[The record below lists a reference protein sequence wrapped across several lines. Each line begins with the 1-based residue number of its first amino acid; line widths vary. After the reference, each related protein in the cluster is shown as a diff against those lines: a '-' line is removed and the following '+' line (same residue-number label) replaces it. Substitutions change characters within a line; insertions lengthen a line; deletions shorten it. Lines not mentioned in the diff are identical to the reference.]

1 MKISRIEDYKGGWFV
16 GNFEPTSYKTDLFEV
31 CYKFH
36 KKGEKWD
43 VHFHKEATEINLIID
58 GEMMIQDKILKSGDV
73 FILEPWEIADP
84 KFLKDCTVLI
94 VKTPSKQN
102 DKFCIKT

>member
-1 MKISRIEDYKGGWFV
+1 MKISRLEDYKGGWFV
-16 GNFEPTSYKTDLFEV
+16 GNFEPTSFKTELFEV

-43 VHFHKEATEINLIID
+43 VHFHKVATEINLLIE
-58 GEMMIQDKILKSGDV
+58 GNMVIQDKMLSSGDV

-84 KFLKDCTVLI
+84 IFTTDCTVLI
-94 VKTPSKQN
+94 VKTPSKVD
-102 DKFCIKT
+102 DKYSIKL